1 VERFLR
7 WVDASAIP
15 GAYSTPAQRA
25 AQRDHPGDLTHTRIF
40 QASGPHSV
48 TSGRHW
54 PHTKPNQVY
63 QDDEAARE
71 RMVAAVAWL
80 LRRGMSRLQDAVL
93 LLLREVAAAE
103 VQPLLAL
110 ARRALNSFE
119 DFWRSVRWTVAYGPR
134 QTEWRVEDEMKEYGP
149 ETNFWLKFRPLLACQ
164 HAPRLGPEL
173 GGAKA
178 WCNPHAWPRAPRHI
192 LSAGA
197 GDDMLYESIVA
208 RLWPGVTVVTLDCFQ
223 YTEESA
229 FSPPKWGGSEMLML
243 PVCLSGKDPAYAD
256 LAPRQLRERFV
267 TYPQLLADLRARHGV
282 EGFEF
287 IKCNIEASEYPLF
300 ADVMQDPDANLRG
313 TLQINIEMHRMGMHD
328 YADVPPSGGRDFN
341 SLLFMQLLWATF
353 LSGGF
358 HPVFVEK
365 WHDRNAA
372 ADVVWVNQTFWL
384 HSELDA
390 ARTIWDREWP
400 DVPLAES
407 TYPDAAELASQHA
420 RGVDPYRAPTATRT
434 LERQQ
439 KVTGAAG
446 LENTAALSGG
456 GAMAGSDGTSAVA
469 PAAGASGANKV
480 RKLSAKRLRELKKAP
495 ALVMVDP
502 TGCEQCAEL
511 LPMWSMIAENF
522 EQLAG
527 RRVPA
532 FRLVCDEDMALCAAL
547 DKGSTHPG
555 FVAERRPVFGVHSGE
570 GLEVFTGERN
580 PQALLQWLRQAISQ
594 PSTRAQLIGADGD
607 VMPRPGMEEDVM
619 PRPGIEEDVPLSE
632 AEAAAGKRWAQL
644 PVEIVEDLSASDF
657 LARYTNRELPVIL
670 RRRHEANDK
679 TRATDIA
686 FLRTECAEGG
696 IHVFE
701 RAVGSTAWGGFK
713 GAPVLRRLGDY
724 LDRLEAAN
732 DTEHYGFD
740 LKTACDCAAL
750 LDRMEQLVYFQADDL
765 LFDLHMP
772 GTNWPSLIVGPAG
785 SRSAL
790 HVDTA
795 FLPFWLTLLG
805 GHKTFR
811 VVTRADW
818 RRHLASGKMK
828 QKKKKTSGGE
838 SWPPLYETTTGAA
851 LRPVEAFDDEWAE
864 RELIGR
870 GATVWNGTLEVGDT
884 IYIPTG
890 ALHGALNTKGRGAA
904 VALSGNFLDA
914 AHVGQVRE
922 QFCQWQTLDVRASNS
937 ICARLDHP
945 PSYGDHATAEARATE
960 LDTGPRGVRFWD
972 WLLSRPGWCAK
983 YTQPQRACAAASA
996 RCPPQ

>member
-1 VERFLR
+1 MSPPLLRLWLPLFATGAAAAEQCSAQPSRAGEAVERFLR

-25 AQRDHPGDLTHTRIF
+25 AQREHPGDLTHTRIF

-208 RLWPGVTVVTLDCFQ
+208 RLWPGVTVVTPDCFQ

-256 LAPRQLRERFV
+256 LAPRRLRERFV
-267 TYPQLLADLRARHGV
+267 TYPQLLADLQARHGV

-300 ADVMQDPDANLRG
+300 AHVMQDPDANLRG

-390 ARTIWDREWP
+390 ARTIWDRDWP

-456 GAMAGSDGTSAVA
+456 GAMAGSDGTSAAA

-480 RKLSAKRLRELKKAP
+480 RKLSAKRLRKLKKAP

-511 LPMWSMIAENF
+511 SALLRDSEVL
-522 EQLAG
+522 LAAARAALQAQQPAAPAALGGAAPAAAAAAAAPTAADLRVGDYVSFTDAAGGAVHDSHVLEFVDSSDGSAKRYYVAIGWEGG
-527 RRVPA
+527 RR
-532 FRLVCDEDMALCAAL
+532 
-547 DKGSTHPG
+547 
-555 FVAERRPVFGVHSGE
+555 
-570 GLEVFTGERN
+570 
-580 PQALLQWLRQAISQ
+580 LL
-594 PSTRAQLIGADGD
+594 P
-607 VMPRPGMEEDVM
+607 
-619 PRPGIEEDVPLSE
+619 
-632 AEAAAGKRWAQL
+632 
-644 PVEIVEDLSASDF
+644 
-657 LARYTNRELPVIL
+657 
-670 RRRHEANDK
+670 
-679 TRATDIA
+679 
-686 FLRTECAEGG
+686 
-696 IHVFE
+696 
-701 RAVGSTAWGGFK
+701 
-713 GAPVLRRLGDY
+713 
-724 LDRLEAAN
+724 
-732 DTEHYGFD
+732 
-740 LKTACDCAAL
+740 
-750 LDRMEQLVYFQADDL
+750 
-765 LFDLHMP
+765 
-772 GTNWPSLIVGPAG
+772 
-785 SRSAL
+785 RSAK
-790 HVDTA
+790 H
-795 FLPFWLTLLG
+795 
-805 GHKTFR
+805 
-811 VVTRADW
+811 
-818 RRHLASGKMK
+818 
-828 QKKKKTSGGE
+828 
-838 SWPPLYETTTGAA
+838 
-851 LRPVEAFDDEWAE
+851 
-864 RELIGR
+864 
-870 GATVWNGTLEVGDT
+870 
-884 IYIPTG
+884 
-890 ALHGALNTKGRGAA
+890 
-904 VALSGNFLDA
+904 
-914 AHVGQVRE
+914 
-922 QFCQWQTLDVRASNS
+922 
-937 ICARLDHP
+937 
-945 PSYGDHATAEARATE
+945 HAQ
-960 LDTGPRGVRFWD
+960 GPRLIEHQEFCGRYFDV
-972 WLLSRPGWCAK
+972 LSSREG
-983 YTQPQRACAAASA
+983 YHQRCQ
-996 RCPPQ
+996 CT